1 MTRAQKA
8 AKKALAE
15 ILRDWKEPHGAGSIM
30 DERWL
35 RGLDVNEEAGVAMQI
50 RPSRPHC
57 PCCLVNLVDL
67 KVKLE
72 KHKKISSAQIEVV
85 DVPDAHRWT
94 EAIND

>member
-1 MTRAQKA
+1 MARAQKA

-15 ILRDWKEPHGAGSIM
+15 VLRDWKEPHGAGSIM

-35 RGLDVNEEAGVAMQI
+35 CGLDVNEDAVVTLHI

-57 PCCLVNLVDL
+57 PCCLVDLSDL
-67 KVKLE
+67 KLKLE
-72 KHKKISSAQIEVV
+72 SHKRISSVQIEVV

-94 EAIND
+94 EAINN

>member
-1 MTRAQKA
+1 MSRAQKA

-15 ILRDWKEPHGAGSIM
+15 ILRDWKEPHGEGSIM

-35 RGLDVNEEAGVAMQI
+35 RGLEVNEEAVVAMKI

-57 PCCLVNLVDL
+57 PCCLVDLVDL
-67 KVKLE
+67 KAKLE
-72 KHKKISSAQIEVV
+72 GHKKISSAQIEVV

-94 EAIND
+94 EAINS